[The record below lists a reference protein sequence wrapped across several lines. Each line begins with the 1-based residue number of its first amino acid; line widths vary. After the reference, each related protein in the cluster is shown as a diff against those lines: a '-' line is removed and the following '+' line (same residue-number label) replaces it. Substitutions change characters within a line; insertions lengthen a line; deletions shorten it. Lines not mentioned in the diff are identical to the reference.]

1 MKIEQMLAK
10 VFGCL
15 FLLWATFDVGAAQAE
30 KVIVVTIDGLRWQE
44 VFEGAEE
51 ALISR
56 DGGVPD
62 TNRLRKEFWRD
73 TRESRREALLPFFW
87 KTIGR
92 EGQLFGNR
100 KAGSAANVTNGKN
113 FTYPGFNEILTGF
126 ADDRINSNAKVQN
139 PNVTVLEWLNDMEG
153 FTNRVAAFANWDVF
167 PFILNADR
175 AGIPIFTG
183 YPEDTLKLATP
194 KSELVRKLFSDIT
207 PLWNGMNFD
216 VFFHHA
222 ALDYVRER
230 KPRVVWIAYSETDEW
245 AHEGRYDL
253 YLHAAN
259 KIDSYIAELW
269 ATIQSLP
276 DYRNKTAVIVTT
288 DHGRGTGPVDWK
300 SHGANVKGAEEI
312 WVAAIGPGIRPLG
325 ERTDVGE
332 IGQNQVAATIARL
345 LGHDYPSAQ
354 PKAGPPIPSLLAN

>member
-1 MKIEQMLAK
+1 M
-10 VFGCL
+10 
-15 FLLWATFDVGAAQAE
+15 
-30 KVIVVTIDGLRWQE
+30 
-44 VFEGAEE
+44 
-51 ALISR
+51 
-56 DGGVPD
+56 
-62 TNRLRKEFWRD
+62 
-73 TRESRREALLPFFW
+73 
-87 KTIGR
+87 
-92 EGQLFGNR
+92 
-100 KAGSAANVTNGKN
+100 TNGKN

-139 PNVTVLEWLNDMEG
+139 PNVTVLEWLNGMEA

-276 DYRNKTAVIVTT
+276 EYRNKTAVIVTT